1 MPGLVPGIHVF
12 QFLSKKDVDGRDK
25 PGHDGYFSAAADSCR
40 SVMRGL
46 VLSIAR
52 TPVLTHISRTAD
64 RPGSRKPELPV
75 GSFMLD
81 TLRQFIAD
89 LVSPTADRSRA
100 FDETDYRLAATALL
114 VHVISLDGAPTAIEK
129 QKLHS
134 LLESRF
140 KLDPGTADQLIAS
153 ATLVEGEAVD
163 LYHFTSVI
171 MRSVDEEGRLRIVEM
186 MWELVYADG
195 QVTEFED
202 NVVWRA
208 ADLLGVS
215 SRDRIELK
223 HRVAAAG
230 AAEAERSA
238 AAI

>member
-1 MPGLVPGIHVF
+1 
-12 QFLSKKDVDGRDK
+12 
-25 PGHDGYFSAAADSCR
+25 
-40 SVMRGL
+40 
-46 VLSIAR
+46 
-52 TPVLTHISRTAD
+52 
-64 RPGSRKPELPV
+64 
-75 GSFMLD
+75 MLD
-81 TLRQFIAD
+81 SLRQFIAD
-89 LVSPTADRSRA
+89 LVSPAADQPRA

-114 VHVISLDGAPTAIEK
+114 VHVISLDGAPTAVEK
-129 QKLHS
+129 RKLHE

-171 MRSVDEEGRLRIVEM
+171 LRSVDEEGRLRIVEM

-195 QVTEFED
+195 EVTEFED

-223 HRVAAAG
+223 HRIAAAS
-230 AAEAERSA
+230 SA
-238 AAI
+238 ATGSPAAAL